1 MIDAEA
7 FLRANPVLIR
17 RNEDD
22 EPSEPVVRIPRGG
35 FGSTSEF
42 GGVPGRSG
50 ASGVPKA
57 LGTSKVSPST
67 RTLAGTGAMRF
78 GRPAIRYGSVGD
90 SAVDAAADDAGT
102 AGVAADGV
110 ATDGVV
116 SNDVAVDDR
125 NAEDT
130 CREAAL
136 RLLDAAPRSSGA
148 LRDRLLGKGFDETVV
163 ERVVERMVDLLLIN
177 DPDYAE
183 SVVRVCAG
191 RMMGRRGTAME
202 LDRKGVDRALAVQ
215 VLDEA
220 ERQGVFEDAAWE
232 LGRRTARKTQGLD
245 RQVRQRRFWAAGGRK
260 GHNPETL
267 RRVAAELFN

>member
-1 MIDAEA
+1 
-7 FLRANPVLIR
+7 
-17 RNEDD
+17 
-22 EPSEPVVRIPRGG
+22 
-35 FGSTSEF
+35 
-42 GGVPGRSG
+42 
-50 ASGVPKA
+50 
-57 LGTSKVSPST
+57 
-67 RTLAGTGAMRF
+67 MRF

-90 SAVDAAADDAGT
+90 SAVDAAADDAGTAGVAADDAAADDAGT

-148 LRDRLLGKGFDETVV
+148 LRDRLLGKGFDEAVV

-177 DPDYAE
+177 DHDYAE

-191 RMMGRRGTAME
+191 RMMGRRGAAME

-232 LGRRTARKTQGLD
+232 LGRRMARKTQGLD

-267 RRVAAELFN
+267 RRVAAELFG

>member
-7 FLRANPVLIR
+7 FLRVNPVLIR

-22 EPSEPVVRIPRGG
+22 EPSEPFVRAPRGG

-50 ASGVPKA
+50 ASGASGVPKA
-57 LGTSKVSPST
+57 LGTSKASPST
-67 RTLAGTGAMRF
+67 RTVTGAGAMRF

-102 AGVAADGV
+102 AGVASDDVVSG
-110 ATDGVV
+110 GVV
-116 SNDVAVDDR
+116 VDDG

-148 LRDRLLGKGFDETVV
+148 LRDRLLGKGFDEAVV
-163 ERVVERMVDLLLIN
+163 ERVVGRMVDLLLI
-177 DPDYAE
+177 DDHDYAE

-191 RMMGRRGTAME
+191 RMMGRRGAAME

-267 RRVAAELFN
+267 RHVAAELFG